1 MFRVARCT
9 LVAASI
15 TLTLVACHDA
25 AAPPHA
31 GPALAAPPT
40 MSLQANG
47 PFVLHQVPPAST
59 DPDIESEGKWLSDHF
74 VWLYPGAERAE
85 KLFVHLPGGANPIQV
100 PASFQF
106 LAGEAARLGYHV
118 IVLTYPNDWGIENL
132 CRGDGACEENVR
144 LDIIDGGDRSVPVVD
159 ISSANSIEN
168 RLTKLLEY
176 LAIHDSEEG
185 WSQFLNGGAPVWS
198 KIVMSGFSFGGSEA
212 AMLAKLHRMDRVT
225 LFAAPR
231 DADAT
236 AGGAPPPWVALGAT
250 PADRYYGLV
259 HNHDPLSALTLA
271 SWKGPLEMLQFGE
284 VVREDV
290 SGSAPATHM
299 LLSDR
304 LTASGTFA
312 NAHGSVATDP
322 FTPLGSDGMP
332 LLRYAWRYILGAP
345 LVIVPPG
352 DRTVP
357 ADPERCDA
365 QPGLGAPRTV
375 GGTSPV
381 TVAASPPPPYS
392 VGTTTVTW
400 TATDGS
406 TNTALATQ
414 LVTVQDRQPPTVTA
428 PPDLSTTT
436 DPGQATAS
444 VDPGSATASDN
455 CPGSK
460 VVGVRGDGR
469 ALNAPYPV
477 GQTSITWTVTD
488 ASGNTA
494 AAAQTVTVADR
505 EPPVLSVP
513 ADFTVNATSPSGAVV
528 SYVASATDNVA
539 GTVPVSCRPAP
550 GSGLAIGTTHVTC
563 MATDPSGNQASAGFD
578 VTVLGAPAQIV
589 NLESTVATLGL
600 AQGIATSLTAKLDAA
615 LAAANASD
623 VVTACTKL
631 QDFINETQAQ
641 AGKKIATADATL
653 LIADAER
660 IRAVLGC

>member
-1 MFRVARCT
+1 M
-9 LVAASI
+9 LV
-15 TLTLVACHDA
+15 
-25 AAPPHA
+25 
-31 GPALAAPPT
+31 
-40 MSLQANG
+40 QANA

-59 DPDIESEGKWLSDHF
+59 DPDIGREGRWLSDHF
-74 VWLYPGAERAE
+74 VWLYPGAERGE

-100 PASFQF
+100 PSSFQF
-106 LAGEAARLGYHV
+106 LAREAARLGYHV
-118 IVLTYPNDWGIENL
+118 IVLTYPNDWGIEAL
-132 CRGDGACEENVR
+132 CHGDPDCEQAVR
-144 LDIIDGGDRSVPVVD
+144 LDVIDGGDRSSSIPAVVQQGFD
-159 ISSANSIEN
+159 ISEANSIDN
-168 RLTKLLEY
+168 RLTKLLVS
-176 LAIHDSEEG
+176 LTRDHAEEG
-185 WSQFLNGGAPVWS
+185 WSQFLTDGDPNWS
-198 KIVMSGFSFGGSEA
+198 NIVISGLSFGGSEA
-212 AMLAKLHRMDRVT
+212 AMLAKLHRVDRVT

-231 DADAT
+231 DSNT
-236 AGGAPPPWVALGAT
+236 AGQPPHWVALGAT

-345 LVIVPPG
+345 LIIVPPA

-357 ADPERCDA
+357 ADPGRCDA

-375 GGTSPV
+375 GGTSQV

-406 TNTALATQ
+406 ANTALATQ

-436 DPGQATAS
+436 GPGQATAS

-455 CPGSK
+455 CPGST

-477 GQTSITWTVTD
+477 GQTSITWTGTD

-539 GTVPVSCRPAP
+539 GVVPVSCSPVA
-550 GSGLAIGTTHVTC
+550 GSGFAIGTTRVTC
-563 MATDPSGNQASAGFD
+563 MAADPSGNQASATFR
-578 VTVLGAPAQIV
+578 VTVLDAPAQLA
-589 NLESTVATLGL
+589 NLAQRIGGLGL
-600 AQGIATSLTAKLDAA
+600 LPSGIATSLTAKLDAA
-615 LAAANASD
+615 LAAVNAGD
-623 VVTACTKL
+623 VATACTKL
-631 QDFINETQAQ
+631 QDFINETRAQ
-641 AGKKIATADATL
+641 AGKMIPMTDATL
-653 LIADAER
+653 LVTEAER